1 MLRDLSVILVVDVES
16 TGRSPSGDSAPATGD
31 QEIIEIGIA
40 SVDTGSLRIHQL
52 DDLLVKPSLPRNAAL
67 AQISSSIPEQAAGG
81 GLPFNEACRVIKRRY
96 LAPDCTWA
104 SWTNC
109 ARAQFERQCKI
120 QAVPYPFGHVHID
133 VSNLFALAHNL
144 PEQLDII
151 PALEYAKLP
160 IEGATN
166 RAHHTARN
174 VARLLISILERCR

>member
-1 MLRDLSVILVVDVES
+1 MS
-16 TGRSPSGDSAPATGD
+16 D
-31 QEIIEIGIA
+31 Q
-40 SVDTGSLRIHQL
+40 
-52 DDLLVKPSLPRNAAL
+52 KAL
-67 AQISSSIPEQAAGG
+67 
-81 GLPFNEACRVIKRRY
+81 RRY
-96 LAPDCTWA
+96 LLHRSSDDERDTIEQEYFADEAGLDAAAAEEDALIEDYLTQRLSA
-104 SWTNC
+104 DD
-109 ARAQFERQCKI
+109 RAQFERQCKI